1 MSGAHSVRQTSGS
14 REDCAVEQSASGRL
28 TAVEEQSGLTAV
40 EELQSAER
48 RRAARFCC
56 CLYLLCCLQACICLS
71 HLPEKAS
78 LPLECRWDRRVFLCE
93 IDQWAFLRKHEDR
106 PVTGGRKKGREILVR
121 VSSQQLSSA
130 LRCSCAQTKSE
141 ETLFCFIS
149 WTQAGCALK
158 CC

>member
-1 MSGAHSVRQTSGS
+1 MVSVKWVALTVCGRIS
-14 REDCAVEQSASGRL
+14 RSRADCAVEQSASGGRL

-78 LPLECRWDRRVFLCE
+78 LPLVCRWDRRVFLCE

-106 PVTGGRKKGREILVR
+106 PVTGGRREEKYLWGFL
-121 VSSQQLSSA
+121 LSSSHLLCA
-130 LRCSCAQTKSE
+130 ARARKLNLRRHCSVS
-141 ETLFCFIS
+141 
-149 WTQAGCALK
+149 
-158 CC
+158 

>member
-1 MSGAHSVRQTSGS
+1 MFGRPVEAERTVLWNSLPVVDSQQCRSRVDSQQWRSSSRPSDAALPGSAAACTSCAACKLATASLTYLRRLLFLLSAVEIGGCSFVRLTSG
-14 REDCAVEQSASGRL
+14 
-28 TAVEEQSGLTAV
+28 
-40 EELQSAER
+40 
-48 RRAARFCC
+48 
-56 CLYLLCCLQACICLS
+56 
-71 HLPEKAS
+71 
-78 LPLECRWDRRVFLCE
+78 
-93 IDQWAFLRKHEDR
+93 LRKHEDR

-149 WTQAGCALK
+149 WTQAACALK